1 MPDILI
7 PLVKWLKTSF
17 DVLFDT
23 HLVAFT
29 STVVALVGGLV
40 FIRYQIRK
48 QRELQ
53 QKTLSMEAMRRL
65 WSDRSFEDDI
75 RKVLGINDISRY
87 AEKRD
92 TARTDGKQWAENRER
107 IVRVINYYEM
117 LSVGIHEGIYDR
129 NIIKR
134 YNKSQI
140 IKFFNLTL
148 PFIEKIREEYNN
160 QSLAMEFEKFA
171 RSLESSD

>member
-1 MPDILI
+1 MSDILT
-7 PLVKWLKTSF
+7 PLVEWLKISF
-17 DVLFDT
+17 DVLFGT
-23 HLVAFT
+23 HMVAFT
-29 STVVALVGGLV
+29 SAVAALVGGLV

-65 WSDRSFEDDI
+65 WSNRSFEDDI
-75 RKVLGINDISRY
+75 REVLGINDISRY

-92 TARTDGKQWAENRER
+92 DVRTDDEQWAENREW

-117 LSVGIHEGIYDR
+117 LSVGVHEGIYDR

-140 IKFFNLTL
+140 IKLFNLTR

-171 RSLESSD
+171 RSLENSD

>member
-1 MPDILI
+1 MLDALILFF
-7 PLVKWLKTSF
+7 KWLKISF
-17 DVLFDT
+17 DVLFGT
-23 HLVAFT
+23 HVVAFT
-29 STVVALVGGLV
+29 SAVVALVGGLL

-75 RKVLGINDISRY
+75 RDVLGINDISQY
-87 AEKRD
+87 TEKRGD
-92 TARTDGKQWAENRER
+92 VRTDDKQWTEKRER
-107 IVRVINYYEM
+107 LVRVINYYEM
-117 LSVGIHEGIYDR
+117 LSVGVHENIYDR
-129 NIIKR
+129 NIIKL

-140 IKFFNLTL
+140 IKLFNLTL

-160 QSLAMEFEKFA
+160 PSLAMEFEKFA
-171 RSLESSD
+171 RGLESGD